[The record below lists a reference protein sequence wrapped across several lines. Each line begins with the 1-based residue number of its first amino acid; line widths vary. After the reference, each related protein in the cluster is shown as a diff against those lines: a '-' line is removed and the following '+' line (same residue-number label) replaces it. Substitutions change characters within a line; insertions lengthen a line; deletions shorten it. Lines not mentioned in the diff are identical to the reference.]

1 MNRLARIAH
10 SATPSAAVYFRK
22 KAYGKSGVRSF
33 LRDILAMANSSAE
46 GPRYIITGM
55 EFDKKGRKRMCSVGR
70 DDFSGKPAY
79 QSLAND
85 HIEPPIR
92 IRYQPVTIEGERV
105 GVFEID
111 DCQDRPYMMRVD
123 YSETLRRGDAYVRVN
138 DSAVKMGRRQLQ
150 TLFEK
155 KFQDSMAAANV
166 EIGFAGE
173 IIHKNMEVATC
184 NLAKL
189 PSAVARTKLLELID
203 AKHQVHTSTTNT
215 AVARLTHARLFG
227 PEKPYEKRSTA
238 TIRLQMLESDG
249 EYRDHDE
256 HFMYEKHATHVQ
268 LVVLN
273 QGEEVLRDASLS
285 LLMPN
290 HSAFHVA
297 TRLPGIPR
305 EDRFIDRTA
314 SEQSDYPAVSLRDD
328 SVHVSVKLG
337 DVEPGEPMQVFT
349 VPLKIC
355 VGNDLKG
362 RRIGIQYSFFSQSL
376 RTAAKGKLRLLF

>member
-1 MNRLARIAH
+1 MNHLVRIVD
-10 SATPSAAVYFRK
+10 SATPSAAIHFRK
-22 KAYGKSGVRSF
+22 TAYGKSGVRSF
-33 LRDILAMANSSAE
+33 LRDILAMANSPVE
-46 GPRYIITGM
+46 GTRYIITGIA
-55 EFDKKGRKRMCSVGR
+55 FDKKGRKRMCSVGR
-70 DDFSGKPAY
+70 DDFSGNPAY

-92 IRYQPVTIEGERV
+92 IRYQPVTVEGKRI
-105 GVFEID
+105 GVFEIG

-138 DSAVKMGRRQLQ
+138 DSAVKMGRRLLQ
-150 TLFEK
+150 SLFEK
-155 KFQDSMAAANV
+155 KFQDSVAAANV

-173 IIHKNMEVATC
+173 IIHKNMKVATC

-189 PSAVARTKLLELID
+189 PSAVARTKLRELID
-203 AKHQVHTSTTNT
+203 AKHQVHTSTTNST
-215 AVARLTHARLFG
+215 VARLTHARLFG
-227 PEKPYEKRSTA
+227 SDKPYEEHSTA
-238 TIRLQMLESDG
+238 TIRLEMRESDK
-249 EYRDHDE
+249 EYHDHDE
-256 HFMYEKHATHVQ
+256 HFLYEKHATDVQ

-285 LLMPN
+285 LIMPN

-297 TRLPGIPR
+297 TRLPRIPR

-314 SEQSDYPAVSLRDD
+314 SELSDYPSVSLRDD

-337 DVEPGEPMQVFT
+337 DVQPSEPFQVFT

-355 VGNDLKG
+355 VGNDLQG
-362 RRIGIQYSFFSQSL
+362 RRIGIQYSLFAQNL
-376 RTAAKGKLRLLF
+376 WTAAKGKLRLMC